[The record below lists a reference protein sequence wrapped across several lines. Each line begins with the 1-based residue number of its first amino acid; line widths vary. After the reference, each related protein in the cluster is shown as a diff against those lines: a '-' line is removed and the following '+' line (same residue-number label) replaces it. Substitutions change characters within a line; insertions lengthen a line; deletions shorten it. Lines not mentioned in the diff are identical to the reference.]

1 MPAIRFLSD
10 YIWIDQKE
18 QKSIVKLLQ
27 LLLTPSSI
35 SGEAST
41 MLSSVKNLV
50 AAPVEHA
57 LRTYQRQD
65 PKNQDIEP
73 LLQSLKDSIPL
84 SRRTG
89 AADPHEME
97 VWTNS
102 SSTGLSGAIRHTIQ
116 GLVHWSLQAGVNA
129 MPTSY
134 THRQTI
140 AGLRIMG
147 PSRLLRL
154 IIEEI
159 RQQSDLGNAS
169 VAYDVAMAYICAAD
183 VTNEPP
189 PATASMLDAS
199 ANVQQP
205 PQRPLGLRDV
215 LKSEAENC
223 KKLQKKDP
231 ILAETVVRL
240 HRRVE
245 TQMVMPP
252 PQAMLQPT
260 DMSLDLGGDAMNA
273 PVAAGVGGD
282 NNNNNMGM
290 DGGLDM
296 SMATDLGLGGPEGA
310 DADLFGTLDGTLDT
324 NMDMFDGWDS
334 MDLGGT

>member
-1 MPAIRFLSD
+1 
-10 YIWIDQKE
+10 
-18 QKSIVKLLQ
+18 
-27 LLLTPSSI
+27 
-35 SGEAST
+35 
-41 MLSSVKNLV
+41 MLASVKNLV

-89 AADPHEME
+89 AAAHHEME

-116 GLVHWSLQAGVNA
+116 GLVQWSLQPGVNA

-159 RQQSDLGNAS
+159 RQQSELGNAS
-169 VAYDVAMAYICAAD
+169 VAYDVGMAYICAAD
-183 VTNEPP
+183 VSNEPP
-189 PATASMLDAS
+189 PPAAPMLDAS

-205 PQRPLGLRDV
+205 PQRALGLRDV

-252 PQAMLQPT
+252 PQDMLQPT
-260 DMSLDLGGDAMNA
+260 DLSLHLGGGAMHA

-282 NNNNNMGM
+282 NNNMGM

-334 MDLGGT
+334 MDLGGA